1 MHLRNLPLRNVS
13 TYQKLTLA
21 VKMVEE
27 FEHILDKMLV
37 GAFWRRRKAR
47 NMMMSLSSMRLLDLS
62 CVIYLL
68 LKASFAWEGDD
79 NV

>member
-1 MHLRNLPLRNVS
+1 MS
-13 TYQKLTLA
+13 TYQKLTVA

-37 GAFWRRRKAR
+37 DAFWRRRKAR
-47 NMMMSLSSMRLLDLS
+47 NIMMSLSSNATVRSFLCDLLAS
-62 CVIYLL
+62 
-68 LKASFAWEGDD
+68 KASFAWEGDD